1 MNEQIIETAGSIF
14 EEKEMVVDKAEE
26 FIKQLELLGLDKRT
40 FRFKGE
46 LTSRETISYKK
57 SLNEL
62 IDAVN
67 NLNS

>member
-1 MNEQIIETAGSIF
+1 MKEQIIDNTGSIYK
-14 EEKEMVVDKAEE
+14 EKQKVVDKAEE
-26 FIKQLELLGLDKRT
+26 FIKQLEELGYNKNT

-46 LTSRETISYKK
+46 LTSRETLSYKK

-62 IDAVN
+62 MDAVD